1 MLLDLRIEP
10 DLSLASTL
18 PARLY
23 LDPAVLD
30 CERERIFYRSWQWV
44 GHTSRL
50 TQDGDYATTAVL
62 EQPLVLLRDGAEL
75 RGFYNVCR
83 HRGGA
88 VAVGE
93 GNRRTLQCH
102 YHGWT
107 YGLDGSL
114 RGTPDFAAARCFD
127 RAASGLVPVPVAQ
140 AAGLLFTNLAG
151 RGSPGP
157 ADSPGVSRQPPGP
170 SLGELLGE
178 ILQEIAG
185 LPLGRMRPVRRVD
198 YELRCNWKVYVDNYL
213 EGYHLPL
220 VHPGLFRAL
229 DYSAYRVET
238 RRYHSRQ
245 HAPLRGVPDAQAL
258 YYWVFPNLM
267 LNIYPGSVQLNLVVP
282 TAVDRTTTVF
292 EWYQLDGGDALPA
305 ASGGELASSFAF
317 ADEVQREDIAICE
330 QVQRGLASH
339 AYDRGRFCPAH
350 ENGVHHFHQL
360 LVEHLSG

>member
-30 CERERIFYRSWQWV
+30 FERERIFYRSWQWV

-127 RAASGLVPVPVAQ
+127 RAASGLLPVPVAQ

-151 RGSPGP
+151 RGGPGP
-157 ADSPGVSRQPPGP
+157 AGPPGVCRQPPGP
-170 SLGELLGE
+170 SLSELLGE
-178 ILQEIAG
+178 LNVSHTG
-185 LPLGRMRPVRRVD
+185 SGYRP
-198 YELRCNWKVYVDNYL
+198 
-213 EGYHLPL
+213 
-220 VHPGLFRAL
+220 
-229 DYSAYRVET
+229 
-238 RRYHSRQ
+238 
-245 HAPLRGVPDAQAL
+245 
-258 YYWVFPNLM
+258 
-267 LNIYPGSVQLNLVVP
+267 
-282 TAVDRTTTVF
+282 RTP
-292 EWYQLDGGDALPA
+292 GGDATAALGVFFDESHTGPGLKVAEVIENGPLSLARSGVKAGSVIEKIDGVAILPGMEFDSLLNQKA
-305 ASGGELASSFAF
+305 GRR
-317 ADEVQREDIAICE
+317 VQLGVFDPAT
-330 QVQRGLASH
+330 QRQL
-339 AYDRGRFCPAH
+339 DRGYRMV
-350 ENGVHHFHQL
+350 EL
-360 LVEHLSG
+360 LKQGQYQPLNVVDQIMVIFAGNAGGLDAVGGRMG

>member
-1 MLLDLRIEP
+1 MFSDLRIEP
-10 DLSLASTL
+10 ELSLASTL

-23 LDPAVLD
+23 LDPAVLVA
-30 CERERIFYRSWQWV
+30 ERERIFYRSWQWV
-44 GHTSRL
+44 GHPSRL

-62 EQPLVLLRDGAEL
+62 EQPLLLLRDGAEL

-93 GNRRTLQCH
+93 GNRRTLQCR

-114 RGTPDFAAARCFD
+114 RGTPEFGGARCFE
-127 RAASGLVPVPVAQ
+127 RAANGLVPVPVVE
-140 AAGLLFTNLAG
+140 AAGLLFTNLGG
-151 RGSPGP
+151 RGELGQAGP
-157 ADSPGVSRQPPGP
+157 AGPPLREV
-170 SLGELLGE
+170 LGELLGE
-178 ILQEIAG
+178 IAD
-185 LPLGRMRPVRRVD
+185 LPVARMRPVRRVD
-198 YELRCNWKVYVDNYL
+198 YEVRCNWKVYVDNYL

-220 VHPGLFRAL
+220 VHPRLFRAL
-229 DYSAYRVET
+229 DYGAYKVET

-245 HAPLRGVPDAQAL
+245 YAPLRGVPDSQAF

-267 LNIYPGSVQLNLVVP
+267 LNIYPGSVQLNLIVP

-292 EWYQLDGGDALPA
+292 EWYQLDGPDPAEPPLADDDAGSL
-305 ASGGELASSFAF
+305 AF

-339 AYDRGRFCPAH
+339 AYDRGRFCPAR

-360 LVEHLSG
+360 LAEHLSG